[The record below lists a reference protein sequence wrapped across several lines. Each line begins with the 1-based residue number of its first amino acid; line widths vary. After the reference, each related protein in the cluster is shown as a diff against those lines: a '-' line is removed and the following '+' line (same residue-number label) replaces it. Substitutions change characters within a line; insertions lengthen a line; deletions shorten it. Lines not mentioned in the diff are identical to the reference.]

1 MRTIDECT
9 ALAASDVTVQTTLL
23 EARLLAGRR
32 DLFARFVYLGWFGV
46 ALAAL
51 AAFLPAR
58 KAAKADM
65 LAAIATT

>member
-1 MRTIDECT
+1 MLFRSVRSFRDEGLREFALPTSTIVT
-9 ALAASDVTVQTTLL
+9 ASVLVLV
-23 EARLLAGRR
+23 
-32 DLFARFVYLGWFGV
+32 
-46 ALAAL
+46 LAAL